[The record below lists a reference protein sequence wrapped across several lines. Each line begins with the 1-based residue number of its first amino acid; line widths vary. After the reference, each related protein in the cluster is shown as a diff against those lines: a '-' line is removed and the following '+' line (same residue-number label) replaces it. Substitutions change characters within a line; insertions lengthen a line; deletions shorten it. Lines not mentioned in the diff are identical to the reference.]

1 MAFHEQHFASRFGQM
16 GDASEKQFEQ
26 LFPQHHRFGLNRPNM
41 HVPSIPAML
50 RYTPDYMI
58 VSGLVECMGIGR
70 DSTLKLKLEKMSA
83 LHRWELVAP
92 VSLFVWDSHRSRY
105 WIASLS
111 DWQRACVEHGEVAEF
126 DDNSKPYIRLKS
138 TNFPTTSVKIN
149 AQ

>member
-1 MAFHEQHFASRFGQM
+1 
-16 GDASEKQFEQ
+16 
-26 LFPQHHRFGLNRPNM
+26 
-41 HVPSIPAML
+41 
-50 RYTPDYMI
+50 
-58 VSGLVECMGIGR
+58 
-70 DSTLKLKLEKMSA
+70 LKLEKMSA

-111 DWQRACVEHGEVAEF
+111 DWQRACVEHGEVDEF